1 MSHNGH
7 VYTANWHPSG
17 HLLATG
23 ASDDAHVWETKTGQR
38 VSHLRTDEV
47 TSLAFSP
54 TGSWLATTADDDCV
68 RLLPNPDTGE
78 AVSGRPR

>member
-1 MSHNGH
+1 M
-7 VYTANWHPSG
+7 A
-17 HLLATG
+17 HLHA
-23 ASDDAHVWETKTGQR
+23 
-38 VSHLRTDEV
+38 DEV

-54 TGSWLATTADDDCV
+54 TGSWLATTADDDCT